1 MSLADNIV
9 FEADLN
15 TDICRVI
22 GFYEAGSLS
31 SYCYCCQIGDYFLAA
46 PSAINDFIVMDK
58 EYRWKR
64 IPVEDRIGKFKIQAD
79 LKTWTVFGND
89 HYAWKAGFT
98 YPAILKADLE
108 NGKVEY
114 VTNWLKD
121 VENKSL
127 RAETSAYF
135 GNGYFIQGEKL
146 ILPLFCC
153 PGLLELNMNSY
164 DYELHMFDSKY
175 IGFRTLSGDN
185 EFWIE
190 TIQGSVICISKEWE
204 VRTQIDNLDIKT
216 FGPFAGGYWKP
227 VLTDTTVFLF
237 PYYSTGIV
245 EIDRITYEVTRSELN
260 WIINGEEIFVDM
272 TSEVEVNDNKLYF
285 FANYSEGNDFFVY
298 DLKSKMLEKHVFV
311 IDEPSVRR
319 IIAEKIKFKEIIKES
334 YYSTVSCYIQE
345 IVNG

>member
-1 MSLADNIV
+1 MMSLADNIV

-22 GFYEAGSLS
+22 GFYEAGSFS

-79 LKTWTVFGND
+79 LKTWTAFGND

-114 VTNWLKD
+114 ITNWLKD

-127 RAETSAYF
+127 RAENSAYF

-190 TIQGSVICISKEWE
+190 TIQGSVICISKEWKIKAE
-204 VRTQIDNLDIKT
+204 ISNLDIHARGS
-216 FGPFAGGYWKP
+216 FVGGYWRP
-227 VLTDTTVFLF
+227 VLTDSTVYLF
-237 PYYSTGIV
+237 PYNTKGIM
-245 EIDRITYEVTRSELN
+245 EIDRYSYEVKPSILN
-260 WIINGEEIFVDM
+260 KMINGNEEYVDT
-272 TSEVEVNDNKLYF
+272 TSEVEIIDNILYF
-285 FANYSEGNDFFVY
+285 YAHYSGEDGFFVY
-298 DLKSKMLEKHVFV
+298 DLNNKHLKRHSF
-311 IDEPSVRR
+311 IFEEADVRR
-319 IIAEKIKFKEIIKES
+319 IIREKYQHNKIISES
-334 YYSTVSCYIQE
+334 DISTLLCFVQE
-345 IVNG
+345 LLI